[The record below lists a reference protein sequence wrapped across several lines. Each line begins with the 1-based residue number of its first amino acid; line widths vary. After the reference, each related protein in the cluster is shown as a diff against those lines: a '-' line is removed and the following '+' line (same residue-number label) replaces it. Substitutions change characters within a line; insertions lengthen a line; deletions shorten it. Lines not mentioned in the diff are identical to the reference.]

1 MSNLVLNELKSHT
14 LSGTH
19 LMTTELPPRWEK
31 LKILSTLIATLAIPV
46 VLAFVAN
53 SFSKDQKEK
62 EIGIR
67 YVELAVQILRSE
79 PNSETKALR
88 TWAISVIDHY
98 SQVPLPAEAKNELE
112 FQQLKAEVQKLSVIQ
127 QKASNVID
135 ELDKQAREAID
146 QIKGQR

>member
-1 MSNLVLNELKSHT
+1 
-14 LSGTH
+14 
-19 LMTTELPPRWEK
+19 MTTELPAQWEK
-31 LKILSTLIATLAIPV
+31 LKVLSTLIATLAIPV

-62 EIGIR
+62 EIGMR

-88 TWAISVIDHY
+88 TWAISIIDHY

-112 FQQLKAEVQKLSVIQ
+112 FQQLKAEVQKLSEIQ
-127 QKASNVID
+127 LEASKALD
-135 ELDKQAREAID
+135 EMDKKAREAID
-146 QIKGQR
+146 RIKGQR

>member
-1 MSNLVLNELKSHT
+1 
-14 LSGTH
+14 
-19 LMTTELPPRWEK
+19 MTTELPPRWEK

>member
-1 MSNLVLNELKSHT
+1 
-14 LSGTH
+14 
-19 LMTTELPPRWEK
+19 MTTELPAQWEK
-31 LKILSTLIATLAIPV
+31 LKVLSTLIATLAIPV
-46 VLAFVAN
+46 VLALVAN

-88 TWAISVIDHY
+88 TWAISIIDHY

-112 FQQLKAEVQKLSVIQ
+112 FQQLKSDVQKLSVIQ
-127 QKASNVID
+127 QETSKALD
-135 ELDKQAREAID
+135 EMDKKAREAID
-146 QIKGQR
+146 RIKGQR